1 MNKKRNKTNT
11 KKVQRAREKA
21 TRKAT
26 TNSQPKRQRDW
37 MKSIENRRLTFF
49 SSVFFVC
56 VRVLFCFCFEYVFG
70 TKSFSSSQKRIISST
85 ANDTTINFSFTHF
98 FSVVRPKNYCSSWML
113 VLKNIKRKQWYI
125 HVLWLV
131 ATTLFPFNIFIIFHG
146 SLTVKL
152 LLFLLHV
159 KICWKT
165 AYKQKVIQ
173 QTDVIEEASIG
184 GDGGCRS
191 SSSSTN
197 ISTGWSQTENTYGD
211 AKGAHKAKWITD
223 KWCDVLLCEFGK
235 WMKIRAFLD
244 WT

>member
-26 TNSQPKRQRDW
+26 TNCQPKRQSDW
-37 MKSIENRRLTFF
+37 MESTENRRLTFF
-49 SSVFFVC
+49 SSVFLC
-56 VRVLFCFCFEYVFG
+56 VSVVLFLFWICFWNKVLQFIPKAHHLFH
-70 TKSFSSSQKRIISST
+70 SQRHHHQFFFHSL
-85 ANDTTINFSFTHF
+85 

-113 VLKNIKRKQWYI
+113 VLKNIERKQWYI
-125 HVLWLV
+125 HVVWLV

-191 SSSSTN
+191 SR
-197 ISTGWSQTENTYGD
+197 TGWSQTENTYGD

>member
-11 KKVQRAREKA
+11 TKVQRAREKA

-26 TNSQPKRQRDW
+26 TNCQPKRQSDW

-49 SSVFFVC
+49 SSFFCLC
-56 VRVLFCFCFEYVFG
+56 VRVSFCFCFEYVFG
-70 TKSFSSSQKRIISST
+70 TKSFSSSQKRITSLPQPTTPSSIFLSLT
-85 ANDTTINFSFTHF
+85 F
-98 FSVVRPKNYCSSWML
+98 FSVLRPKNYCSSWIF
-113 VLKNIKRKQWYI
+113 VLKNIERKQWYI
-125 HVLWLV
+125 HALWLV
-131 ATTLFPFNIFIIFHG
+131 ATALFPFNIFIIFHG

-173 QTDVIEEASIG
+173 QTDVMEASIG
-184 GDGGCRS
+184 GCGS
-191 SSSSTN
+191 SSSSN

-235 WMKIRAFLD
+235 WMKIRTFLD